1 MVEQYEVKQNEDY
14 FSSIRKD
21 VITFMG
27 ANKDLTILEV
37 GAGTGATLT
46 ELKKTGV
53 AKEIHA
59 YDLVDVCKN
68 KEYFNSFTID
78 NIEQQKEL
86 QFNKNYFDAIILA
99 DVLEHLLDAE
109 NTIAI
114 LLPYLKKDGAIYLSL
129 PNIRYANALYKIVV
143 KGSFEYEDFGI
154 FDKTHLRFFCKKD
167 MKKLFES
174 FPELKIDKIESNLKN
189 LKSKRTTL
197 NKFTFGA
204 FEEFL
209 SLQFFLKVSFK

>member
-167 MKKLFES
+167 MKKLFEA